1 MIRRGEESIRLT
13 RLNERGRDK
22 KSGGGIVIGE
32 ERQRE
37 NVQGKGRRIVLRPEE
52 RISLKSSSV

>member
-13 RLNERGRDK
+13 RLNERGREEEFRW
-22 KSGGGIVIGE
+22 GIVIGE
-32 ERQRE
+32 ETERE
-37 NVQGKGRRIVLRPEE
+37 NVQGKGRRIVLRPKE